1 MNVIM
6 QGDLIFREIK
16 VNEDK
21 KVIFISVFKDI
32 LKITLNIEH

>member
-21 KVIFISVFKDI
+21 KVIFISVFKNI